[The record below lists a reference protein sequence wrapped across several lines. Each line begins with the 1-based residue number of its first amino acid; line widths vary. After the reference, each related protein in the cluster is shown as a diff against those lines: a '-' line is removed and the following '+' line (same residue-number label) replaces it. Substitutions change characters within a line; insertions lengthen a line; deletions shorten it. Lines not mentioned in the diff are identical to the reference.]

1 MRYTADLPFAGLAH
15 ARLVLSAHAS
25 PLVRKSGPGT
35 RAPPAGRGYGTCRGD
50 LGWTDSPCGPDLRL
64 LARDRV
70 YYAGQPGAVV
80 VDETPG
86 ATEAAALVEVE
97 LDQLPA
103 SDRSRAGDAER

>member
-1 MRYTADLPFAGLAH
+1 
-15 ARLVLSAHAS
+15 
-25 PLVRKSGPGT
+25 
-35 RAPPAGRGYGTCRGD
+35 
-50 LGWTDSPCGPDLRL
+50 
-64 LARDRV
+64 V